1 MSDCVVA
8 VYLVT
13 YRRQK
18 MLLRAVKSVLCQ
30 TYTNFIVRIVND
42 DPSDGSVARLLCEL
56 DDRRIKMFE
65 PIQRRG
71 ATKNFNLMFEEK
83 EAQFVALLEDDNWW
97 EPSYLETMVS
107 VLMRNPDDFVAVAN
121 ERIWRELPGDAWQQT
136 QRAIWNFS
144 DVRRHRFAL
153 EDVCGS
159 AKLCNSSALYRLG
172 PERTLR
178 TPDSIPVDVT
188 EHFRERLFDDSVILV
203 GEPLVNYAETVHSA
217 RSVDDTWSLYQ
228 ILLIGSFFI
237 AAPTAQLRCKIAAR
251 LWSSCAPG
259 ASPRAVSLAATGYA
273 IPEARCLLSAAPW
286 VAKARL
292 LVWLARRPTRIYSLF
307 RIVRHHKSELQFLA
321 SAPLTQQLL
330 AESV

>member
-188 EHFRERLFDDSVILV
+188 EHFRERLFDEL
-203 GEPLVNYAETVHSA
+203 GHPGW
-217 RSVDDTWSLYQ
+217 R
-228 ILLIGSFFI
+228 
-237 AAPTAQLRCKIAAR
+237 TA
-251 LWSSCAPG
+251 G
-259 ASPRAVSLAATGYA
+259 
-273 IPEARCLLSAAPW
+273 
-286 VAKARL
+286 
-292 LVWLARRPTRIYSLF
+292 
-307 RIVRHHKSELQFLA
+307 
-321 SAPLTQQLL
+321 
-330 AESV
+330 